1 MKTIIAGSRT
11 ITSYQEVQLA
21 IEASHFKITEVVS
34 GCAQGPDTIGQM
46 WASNAG
52 IPIKKFPADW
62 DKFGNAAGIIRN
74 TEMAKYAG
82 PDGALIAIWDGQSSG
97 TRSMIALARKYGLK
111 VFVHPV
117 GL

>member
-1 MKTIIAGSRT
+1 MKTIIAGSRS
-11 ITSYQEVQLA
+11 ITSYQEVEEA
-21 IEASHFKITEVVS
+21 IRLSHFKITEVVS

-62 DKFGNAAGIIRN
+62 DRFGKAAGIIRN
-74 TEMAKYAG
+74 TEMAKYAE
-82 PDGALIAIWDGQSSG
+82 ALIAVWDTQSKG
-97 TRSMIALARKYGLK
+97 TEFMIAAARKLGLK

-117 GL
+117 HL